1 MDHLSKI
8 PDSKSPDDDLKKYG
22 YFIQKGKFCVFKS
35 RNGKGNNESIELSNF
50 VMRSLYNLNNGTN
63 NSKRILVIQ
72 RYTSEISVIEI
83 SSSEM
88 KKETFE
94 TILKS
99 IRCTFLGFADKLN
112 LIFARLMDAESEAIF
127 IDVLGWIPEYEIYA
141 FADSIFSKY
150 NKLLTVNNLGI
161 VTETIKKTK
170 PIEERNFYLPAFGI
184 ANIKDVGLD
193 NTRLYSFR
201 PGKLNFKSWA
211 KYYYESFESNGT
223 VGILFFILSVFRDIV
238 FDQVRFFPFLFLFGE
253 AGTGKTSFV
262 ERLLSIFGKD
272 TIGVALNN
280 STITGLSRIVST
292 RNNSI
297 FYLKEYTSDT
307 DEKATDFILN
317 AYDGAG
323 RTTGIKSND
332 NRTQSIVIKSGIIF
346 DGNNLPV
353 EKSAVFSRMILLN
366 HEKQK
371 FSHEQTVAFDRLKQ
385 EAEFGLGNVLLEI
398 LKERDF
404 FAKNFKRVYSENLIE
419 LKESDG
425 SKKFTDRMLN
435 HVALLLTPAKLLWN
449 RLNFPF
455 NFNEATNQ
463 IIERAENQ
471 SYLLKR
477 SNAVT
482 IFWDA
487 FAYGIRNAEVIEYN
501 DDLDNHKNSDF
512 RIKYDHTGSG
522 IIQIKYQNLYIK
534 YVKYCKTNN
543 IKLLDSNSL
552 KSNLTAEG
560 NKSFIPGSQKSRGI
574 AYTDKVFGSCYQ
586 FAFLKKEKCIEIN
599 EVEII
604 L

>member
-8 PDSKSPDDDLKKYG
+8 PDSESPHDDLKAYG
-22 YFIQKGKFCVFKS
+22 HFIQNGKYCVIES
-35 RNGKGNNESIELSNF
+35 RRGKGNNEPVELSNF
-50 VMRSLYNLNNGTN
+50 VMKSLYNLDNGTN
-63 NSKRILVIQ
+63 NSKRIFMIQ
-72 RYTSEISVIEI
+72 RHTGEISVIEI

-94 TILKS
+94 TILRS
-99 IRCTFLGFADKLN
+99 IRCTFLGFSDKLN
-112 LIFARLMDAESEAIF
+112 LIFARLMDEESEAIF
-127 IDVLGWIPEYEIYA
+127 IDVLGWIPEHEIYA
-141 FADSIFSKY
+141 FADSIYSKS
-150 NKLLTVNNLGI
+150 NNLLRVNDLGI
-161 VTETIKKTK
+161 VTEPTEKK
-170 PIEERNFYLPAFGI
+170 NFYLPAFGV
-184 ANIKDVGLD
+184 ANIKDVGQ
-193 NTRLYSFR
+193 NGTRLYSFR
-201 PGKLNFKSWA
+201 PGNLNFESWS

-223 VGILFFILSVFRDIV
+223 VGILFLILSVFRDIV
-238 FDQVRFFPFLFLFGE
+238 FDQVKFFPFLFLFGE

-262 ERLLSIFGKD
+262 ERLLSVFGND

-307 DEKATDFILN
+307 DEKAQDFILT

-332 NRTQSIVIKSGIIF
+332 NKTQSIVIKSGIIF

-366 HEKQK
+366 HEKQN
-371 FSHEQTVAFDRLKQ
+371 FSHEQTIAFDRLKQ
-385 EAEFGLGNVLLEI
+385 EAEFGLSNVLIDI
-398 LKERDF
+398 LKEREF
-404 FAKNFKRVYSENLIE
+404 FAKNFKKVYQENLQE
-419 LKESDG
+419 LKKSDV
-425 SKKFTDRMLN
+425 SNSFTDRMIN
-435 HVALLLTPAKLLWN
+435 HVALLLTPAKMLWD

-455 NFNEATNQ
+455 DFNEATNQ

-477 SNAVT
+477 SNAIT
-482 IFWDA
+482 IFWDS
-487 FAYGIRNAEVIEYN
+487 FAYGIRNSEVIEYT
-501 DDLDNHKNSDF
+501 DSIDNHKNSDF
-512 RIKYDHTGSG
+512 RIKYDNTGGG
-522 IIQIKYQNLYIK
+522 IIQIKYPNLHPK
-534 YVKYCKTNN
+534 YVKYCRMNN
-543 IKLLDSNSL
+543 IKALDSNSL

-560 NKSFIPGSQKSRGI
+560 NKSFIPGSQKNRGVAI
-574 AYTDKVFGSCYQ
+574 TDKVFGSCYQ